1 MSQLE
6 LFPTPY
12 KYIIDTSSILSQKDN
27 EKHRRQVYKKMW
39 EKIEDYIENQ
49 IIVTCSEIAEEV
61 RDKDIKN
68 WLLTH
73 HCMILEIDDEIQL
86 NLRKIV
92 TEHPRMIDFSEKK
105 GSSSGDAFL
114 IATAIKY
121 NLVIITEE
129 NPDKQY
135 KIPQICKHYNI
146 ESLSITDFCEKEGWV
161 F

>member
-12 KYIIDTSSILSQKDN
+12 KYIIDASSIISQKNN

-39 EKIEDYIENQ
+39 EQIEKYMEKQ

-61 RDKDIKN
+61 KDKDIKN
-68 WLLTH
+68 WLTTH
-73 HCMILEIDDEIQL
+73 NCIILDIDDEIQH
-86 NLRKIV
+86 NVRKIV
-92 TEHPRMIDFSEKK
+92 TEHFKMIDFSEKK

-121 NLVIITEE
+121 NLIIITEE
-129 NPDKQY
+129 NPIKQN
-135 KIPQICKHYNI
+135 KIPQICKNYNI
-146 ESLSITDFCEKEGWV
+146 ETLNITEFCEKEGWV